1 MLRKI
6 LIVLAVVVVV
16 FVAVVATRPSEYT
29 VKRTQVVNAPPDVV
43 FAQVNDFH
51 QWDAWS
57 PWAKLDPN
65 VKTTHS
71 GAAAGTGA
79 VYEWSGNKDV
89 GKGKMTVTDS
99 APGQHV
105 LIALEFIEPF
115 ASKADSRFEFAP
127 DGQGTQVTWAMSGH
141 SGFME
146 KAFGLFMNMD
156 AMIGKDFEKGLTQL
170 ATVSQAEAA
179 KAAEAAA
186 AAAEAAR
193 AAQAAAEKATAEAA
207 AAEAAHAKAKP
218 AARKKR

>member
-1 MLRKI
+1 LLRKI
-6 LIVLAVVVVV
+6 LIVLAVVVVI

-29 VKRTQVVNAPPDVV
+29 VTRSKAVNAPPAVV

-71 GAAAGTGA
+71 GAPAGTGA

-105 LIALEFIEPF
+105 VIALEFIEPF
-115 ASKADSRFEFAP
+115 ASKADTRFEFAP
-127 DGQGTQVTWAMSGH
+127 EGQGTQVTWAMKGKM
-141 SGFME
+141 GFME
-146 KAFGLFMNMD
+146 KAFGIFMNMD
-156 AMIGKDFEKGLTQL
+156 SMIGKDFEKGLTQL
-170 ATVSQAEAA
+170 ATVSQAEAT
-179 KAAEAAA
+179 KAAE

-193 AAQAAAEKATAEAA
+193 AAQAAAEKAAAEAA
-207 AAEAAHAKAKP
+207 AAEAAKAKAKP
-218 AARKKR
+218 AAKKKR